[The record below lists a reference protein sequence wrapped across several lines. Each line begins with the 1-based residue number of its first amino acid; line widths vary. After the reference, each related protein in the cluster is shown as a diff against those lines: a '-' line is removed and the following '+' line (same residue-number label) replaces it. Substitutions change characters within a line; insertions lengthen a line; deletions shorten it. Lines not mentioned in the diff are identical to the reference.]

1 MGLNDGSVAGPVTMG
16 NIRHLENTCTR
27 MCVCVC
33 VCVSAEVPMLM
44 ERYSDEEMK
53 KCRDGEIECVNPD
66 YD

>member
-27 MCVCVC
+27 MCVCVVVCVCVC

-53 KCRDGEIECVNPD
+53 KCRDGEMER
-66 YD
+66 